1 MTEQIAR
8 VLLIDLENCPS
19 QIYQLM
25 ENLGQ
30 YSQVVVCYAQSGAKI
45 PIDWI
50 MALTTTINDNR
61 LKLVKMPTVGKNAAD
76 FGITFWAGI
85 LMAQLPT
92 NTHFDI
98 VSNDT
103 DLDYAVSLLIDQG
116 RSAER
121 VGFKKENP
129 STLMEIKVTEL
140 EIPNLE
146 TQDYYLRE
154 YCLHLVN
161 HSKPA
166 KKETLLN
173 SIKAKFKS
181 DNIDAAQL
189 VEALVK
195 NGVIDNANE
204 SKIIYNQQN
213 LNKLAQII

>member
-19 QIYQLM
+19 QINQLM
-25 ENLGQ
+25 ENLEQ

-45 PIDWI
+45 PVDWI

-61 LKLVKMPTVGKNAAD
+61 LKLVKMPTVGKNSAD

-103 DLDYAVSLLIDQG
+103 DLDYVVSLLIDQK
-116 RSAER
+116 RTAER
-121 VGFKKENP
+121 VGIKKENL
-129 STLMEIKVTEL
+129 SAVAIEIKAQ
-140 EIPNLE
+140 NLE
-146 TQDYYLRE
+146 TQNNYLQE

-161 HSKPA
+161 HSKPV

-181 DNIDAAQL
+181 DNIDVDQL
-189 VEALVK
+189 VERLVK
-195 NGVIDNANE
+195 NGVITMNE
-204 SKIIYNQQN
+204 SKIVYNQQ
-213 LNKLAQII
+213 KLTKFANTI

>member
-19 QIYQLM
+19 QINQLM
-25 ENLGQ
+25 ENLEQ

-45 PIDWI
+45 PVDWI

-61 LKLVKMPTVGKNAAD
+61 LKLIKMPTIGKNSAD

-85 LMAQLPT
+85 LMAQLLLE
-92 NTHFDI
+92 THFDI

-103 DLDYAVSLLIDQG
+103 DLDYVVSLLISQQ

-121 VGFKKENP
+121 IGIKKESPATLEP
-129 STLMEIKVTEL
+129 SVTT
-140 EIPNLE
+140 I
-146 TQDYYLRE
+146 QDYYLYE

-173 SIKAKFKS
+173 SLKSKFKS
-181 DNIDAAQL
+181 DDIDVNQL
-189 VEALVK
+189 IDVLVK
-195 NGVIDNANE
+195 NGVITINTN
-204 SKIIYNQQN
+204 KITYNQQN
-213 LNKLAQII
+213 LNKFAKII